1 MGELKPCPAGLRRAE
16 RGNMKTY
23 VMTEQESAAI
33 RQALTFA
40 YRNAPGNTLTDAQ
53 IASQVFCDIKEIIKH
68 RKRKQAQQQYNRIAN
83 AINAL
88 IADLPEQ
95 ATCEAWVLDDETGA
109 HFELGI
115 TLPNVRIR

>member
-1 MGELKPCPAGLRRAE
+1 
-16 RGNMKTY
+16 MKSY
-23 VMTEQESAAI
+23 VMTNREKQAI
-33 RQALTFA
+33 ERVLFFA

-53 IASQVFCDIKEIIKH
+53 ISSQVFCDIKEIIKH

-83 AINAL
+83 AINDI
-88 IADLPEQ
+88 IAGLPDQ
-95 ATCEAWVLDDETGA
+95 ATCEAWVIDDETGA

>member
-1 MGELKPCPAGLRRAE
+1 MPGRKKVT
-16 RGNMKTY
+16 MKTY
-23 VMTEQESAAI
+23 VMTEQEKQAI
-33 RQALTFA
+33 KRVLFFV
-40 YRNAPGNTLTDAQ
+40 YRNAPGSPKTDAQ
-53 IASQVFCDIKEIIKH
+53 INAEVENDIKEIIKH

-83 AINAL
+83 ALNAL

-95 ATCEAWVLDDETGA
+95 ATCEAWVIDDETGA

>member
-1 MGELKPCPAGLRRAE
+1 
-16 RGNMKTY
+16 MKTY
-23 VMTEQESAAI
+23 VMTERESAAI

-40 YRNAPGNTLTDAQ
+40 YRNKPGNTLTDEQ

-68 RKRKQAQQQYNRIAN
+68 RKRKQAQQQYNRIAS
-83 AINAL
+83 ALNAL

-95 ATCEAWVLDDETGA
+95 ATCEAWVIDDETGA

>member
-1 MGELKPCPAGLRRAE
+1 
-16 RGNMKTY
+16 MKSY
-23 VMTEQESAAI
+23 VMTDREKQAI
-33 RQALTFA
+33 ERALFFA
-40 YRNAPGNTLTDAQ
+40 YRNTPGNQKTDAQ
-53 IASQVFCDIKEIIKH
+53 IASQVFCDIKEIVKH

-88 IADLPEQ
+88 IAELPEQ
-95 ATCEAWVLDDETGA
+95 ATCEAWVIDDETGA